1 MLIVACLILLCVL
14 LVIGV
19 SVPLAFGA
27 VLMLIALFG
36 GHEVSGFLPAGHWK
50 MNTVVL
56 LAIPLFILAGSIME
70 RGKIAAPLVSL
81 AELFVGRFRGGLST
95 AAVFACAIFG
105 SISGSAAATLT
116 CIGSIMMPHLRRA
129 NYPEGT
135 AAALIVSACPLGLLI
150 PPSASQILYAWVTQQ
165 SVLKCFLSTVVPG
178 LILVL
183 LLSVVNFALLRNVKD
198 LKLAERPDSFARALG
213 TRSWRAFPALLMPAI
228 ILGGIYGG
236 IMTPTEAAG
245 VAVIYAI
252 PVGFFVYKGLNRDNF
267 WPGLRQASITI
278 GVVMLMVFMVVIVSR
293 FLIFEDIPGLAKSLV
308 YAVSDNPIV
317 ILLMVNLVMILIGMV
332 MDDISGLLLSAPLL
346 LPIVTSVGMD
356 PVHFAA
362 VLGVNLG
369 MANITPPTA
378 PLLYLGAQGHQH
390 GGQQHDQTDADHDCL
405 RLAADPHADHIP
417 AANRALAAEPGLRA
431 LGRTRRR
438 SAPRPGRLTLEGS
451 SSP

>member
-1 MLIVACLILLCVL
+1 MLIVFCLILLCVL
-14 LVIGV
+14 LIIGV

-27 VLMLIALFG
+27 VLILIATFG
-36 GHEVSGFLPAGHWK
+36 GHEVSGFMPAGHWK

-56 LAIPLFILAGSIME
+56 LAIPLFILAGGIME

-81 AELFVGRFRGGLST
+81 AELAVGRIRGGLSA

-129 NYPEGT
+129 SYPEGT

-165 SVLKCFLSTVVPG
+165 SVLKCFLSTVIPG
-178 LILVL
+178 LILVML
-183 LLSVVNFALLRNVKD
+183 LCIVNFILLRKEKG
-198 LKLAERPDSFARALG
+198 LTLPEPPESYAREFG
-213 TRSWRAFPALLMPAI
+213 VRSWRAFPALLMPAF

-236 IMTPTEAAG
+236 VMTPTEAAG
-245 VAVIYAI
+245 FAVVYAI

-267 WPGLRQASITI
+267 WKGLRESAITI
-278 GVVMLMVFMVVIVSR
+278 GVVMMMVFMVLIVSR
-293 FLIFEDIPGLAKSLV
+293 FLIFEDIPGLAKTLV
-308 YAVSDNPIV
+308 FSISDNPIV
-317 ILLMVNLVMILIGMV
+317 ILLMVNVVMILIGMV

-346 LPIVTSVGMD
+346 LPIVTSVGME
-356 PVHFAA
+356 PIHFAA

-378 PLLYLGAQGHQH
+378 PLLYLGARVTNTPVNKMIKPTLIMIFFAWLPTLMITTFVP
-390 GGQQHDQTDADHDCL
+390 QT
-405 RLAADPHADHIP
+405 
-417 AANRALAAEPGLRA
+417 ALWLPNLLFSR
-431 LGRTRRR
+431 
-438 SAPRPGRLTLEGS
+438 
-451 SSP
+451 